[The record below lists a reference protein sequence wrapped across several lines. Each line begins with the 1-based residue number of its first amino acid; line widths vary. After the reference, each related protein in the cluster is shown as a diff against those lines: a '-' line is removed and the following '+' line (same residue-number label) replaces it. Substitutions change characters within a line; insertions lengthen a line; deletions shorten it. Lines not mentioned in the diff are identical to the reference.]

1 MNKKKI
7 LSLIMA
13 LVMLVG
19 VFSPL
24 TAMADSTTTNTTNL
38 TIHKLKMDDFDG
50 ITAKDHD
57 GKKLDLKT
65 LNGENYFKDKNVE
78 FLPGVKFTYYKVNTA
93 QLAKIKETEPQTPD
107 QVKAIIDANKTLFD
121 GVQGVETEATKDA
134 TDDTKGSVTLQKMEE
149 GTYYFVESEVPANHT
164 GALAVPFTITL
175 PIYDKDTG
183 NKMDDVHIYPKNKLT
198 DKTTD
203 KKLDEATNTANKE
216 KESHNVT
223 ITDSTGK
230 KVLTLDKGAKVPYIV
245 TTPIPAGS
253 KEVMLAWSDRM
264 SEGLTYNG
272 DVELTAT
279 YGDAK
284 TKLELTKTTDYTAE
298 TSDNGFVVKLTDAG
312 IKKVLEKTLNNGDGV
327 KLINGTVYDK
337 VAKEAAQKVEFTLKY
352 SATLNGKTGPVDPET
367 NTVSFFYGNKPGYT
381 PQPGDKNPIPE
392 KGKTEINVNKSFVS
406 GDGTGSETWPANM
419 TITLKLEKWDQA
431 TNTWKEETGE
441 GSTLELTSTKTS
453 GTFKNLDKNSKY
465 RVVEKEVN
473 NWVPN
478 YSHDDQGN
486 LVIKNKKNPN
496 PNPITP
502 PEVTVTS
509 GGIRFVKT
517 DDNTSAFK
525 RLVGGKFLIKN
536 KEGKYLYYKSDADK
550 KTDLDAL
557 KAAEKNL
564 QDKVDAYNKLTPEQ
578 QKDAQNQTVKD
589 INELA
594 GKVKEAKQKAN
605 IQYEWKDGYGTVKKL
620 ADNLVVLVPNTDG
633 YMEIIGLDFAKD
645 YKLHEIE
652 APKGYSLPSGGRE
665 YPFEVNAASY
675 DNLNLTGDNAMIDS
689 STTDT
694 KKAQRIEN
702 KKVTIPQ
709 TGGIGT
715 VLFTVVGIGLMAGA
729 VMAMKKNREEA

>member
-13 LVMLVG
+13 LVMIVG

-38 TIHKLKMDDFDG
+38 TIHKLKMKDFDG

-57 GKKLDLKT
+57 GKKLTLET
-65 LNGENYFKDKNVE
+65 LNGQNYFQGKNVE

-134 TDDTKGSVTLQKMEE
+134 TDDTKGSVTLPNMEE

-203 KKLDEATNTANKE
+203 KKLDEATNTANK
-216 KESHNVT
+216 KSESHNVT
-223 ITDSTGK
+223 ITDSKGK
-230 KVLTLDKGAKVPYIV
+230 KVLTLDKGAKVPYVV

-264 SEGLTYNG
+264 SEGLTYNK
-272 DVELTAT
+272 DLAVSAT
-279 YGDAK
+279 YGDKK
-284 TKLELTKTTDYTAE
+284 TDLGLEAADYTIE
-298 TSDNGFVVKLTDAG
+298 NSDNGFVLKLTDAG
-312 IKKVLEKTLNNGDGV
+312 IKKVLEKTLNKGDGV
-327 KLINGTVYDK
+327 KLIDGKTVYDK

-352 SATLNGKTGPVDPET
+352 SATLNGLTGPVDPET

-392 KGKTEINVNKSFVS
+392 KNKTEINVNKSFVS
-406 GDGTGSETWPANM
+406 GNGTGTETWPANM

-431 TNTWKEETGE
+431 TNTWSEVSGKAL
-441 GSTLELTSTKTS
+441 TLNSTKTS
-453 GTFKNLDKNSKY
+453 GKFEGLDAKEKY
-465 RVVEKEVN
+465 RVVETEVN
-473 NWVPN
+473 GWVAN
-478 YSHDDQGN
+478 YSHDAQGN

-536 KEGKYLYYKSDADK
+536 KEGKYLYYKSDANK
-550 KTDLDAL
+550 KNDLEAL
-557 KAAEKNL
+557 AKAEKAL

-589 INELA
+589 INDLA
-594 GKVKEAKQKAN
+594 AKVKEAKHNAN
-605 IQYEWKDGYGTVKKL
+605 IQYEWKDDYGKVDNL
-620 ADNLVVLVPNTDG
+620 NANLVVLVPNTDG
-633 YMEIIGLDFAKD
+633 YMEITGLDFAKD
-645 YKLHEIE
+645 YKLHEIK
-652 APKGYSLPSGGRE
+652 APEGYSLPSGGRE
-665 YPFEVNAASY
+665 YSFEVNATSY
-675 DNLNLTGDNAMIDS
+675 NNLNLTGENAMIDS
-689 STTDT
+689 STTDKT
-694 KKAQRIEN
+694 KAQRIEN

>member
-13 LVMLVG
+13 LVMIVG
-19 VFSPL
+19 LFSPL

-38 TIHKLKMDDFDG
+38 TIHKLKMKDFDG
-50 ITAKDHD
+50 ISAKDHD
-57 GKKLDLKT
+57 GKKLTLET
-65 LNGENYFKDKNVE
+65 LNGQNYFQGKNVE

-93 QLAKIKETEPQTPD
+93 QLAKIKETNPQTPD

-121 GVQGVETEATKDA
+121 GVQGVETEATKDI
-134 TDDTKGSVTLQKMEE
+134 TGDDRGSVTINNMAE

-264 SEGLTYNG
+264 SKGLTYNG

-298 TSDNGFVVKLTDAG
+298 TSDNGFVVKLTDSG

-352 SATLNGKTGPVDPET
+352 SATLNGLTGPVDPET

-392 KGKTEINVNKSFVS
+392 KNVKEINVDKSFVG
-406 GDGTGSETWPANM
+406 GDGTTAKDWPKDM

-431 TNTWKEETGE
+431 TNTWKEESGKAL
-441 GSTLELTSTKTS
+441 TLNSKTKS
-453 GTFKNLDKNSKY
+453 GKFDGLDEKEKY
-465 RVVEKEVN
+465 RVVETEVN
-473 NWVPN
+473 GWVAN
-478 YSHDDQGN
+478 YSHDKSGK
-486 LVIKNKKNPN
+486 LIIKNKENPN

-517 DDNTSAFK
+517 DDNNAK
-525 RLVGGKFLIKN
+525 PLRLVGGKFLIMN
-536 KEGKYLYYKSDADK
+536 KENKYLYYKTAEQLTDEQKALKKAEGELKTLVDQYNALSAEEQKGKTGTDK
-550 KTDLDAL
+550 KTAIDAKVTEIAGL
-557 KAAEKNL
+557 KK
-564 QDKVDAYNKLTPEQ
+564 
-578 QKDAQNQTVKD
+578 
-589 INELA
+589 
-594 GKVKEAKQKAN
+594 KAS
-605 IQYEWKDGYGTVKKL
+605 IQYTWKDGFGTKDNL
-620 ADNLVVLVPNTDG
+620 AENLVVLTPNSQG
-633 YMEIIGLDFAKD
+633 YMEITGLDFAD
-645 YKLHEIE
+645 YNLHEIE
-652 APKGYSLPSGGRE
+652 APKGYAIPADGQKFPFTVDANSYSNLSLKGE
-665 YPFEVNAASY
+665 NV
-675 DNLNLTGDNAMIDS
+675 MIDS
-689 STTDT
+689 TTTDT
-694 KKAQRIEN
+694 TKAQRLVN

-709 TGGIGT
+709 TGGMGT